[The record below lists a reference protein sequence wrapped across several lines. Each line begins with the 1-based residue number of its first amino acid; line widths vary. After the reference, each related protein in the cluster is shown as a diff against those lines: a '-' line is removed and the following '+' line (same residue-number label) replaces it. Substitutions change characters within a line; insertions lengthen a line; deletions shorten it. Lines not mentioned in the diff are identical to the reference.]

1 MLNGRVGEKKEKIM
15 YEYVTRKEYQP
26 VRLELEEIIRKVHH
40 YMRDKHNLAFQHKL
54 IGSGS
59 RHLITRIKGGN
70 KGFDFDYNFILP
82 HPGEGYYWKAS
93 VIKNQFTEA
102 LKFALKGTKYSD
114 PKDSTSA
121 ITIKVVDRNNSSVSH
136 SCDFA
141 IIYYSED
148 DDFNGYYYLKN
159 WKRQNRYSFEQRIS
173 SSNIDEKLDIIL
185 SYPNGW
191 DMIKDEYIKLK
202 NRNKDINKRSFVL
215 YLESVNN
222 VYNQLPDDE
231 FETESLFYPFIRW

>member
-1 MLNGRVGEKKEKIM
+1 M

-40 YMRDKHNLAFQHKL
+40 YMRDKHDLTFQHKL

-59 RHLITRIKGGN
+59 RHLVTRIKGGN

-82 HPGEGYYWKAS
+82 HPGEGYHWKAS

-102 LKFALKGTKYSD
+102 LKFALKGTKYSN
-114 PKDSTSA
+114 PQDSTSA

-191 DMIKDEYIKLK
+191 NMIKDEYIKLK

-231 FETESLFYPFIRW
+231 VENESLFYPFIRW